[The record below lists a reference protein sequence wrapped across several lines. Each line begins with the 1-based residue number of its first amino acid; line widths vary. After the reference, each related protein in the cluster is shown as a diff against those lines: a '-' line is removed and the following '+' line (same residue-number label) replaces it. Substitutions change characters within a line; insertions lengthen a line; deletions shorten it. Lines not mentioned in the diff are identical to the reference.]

1 MQGAQGLLEAQGP
14 GDTVRCPPLSPHNDY
29 SGRQTLRC
37 PHTDCGLVQ
46 FPLAD
51 RHCRRCRRSLDAIE
65 VDRPIPLRSPMAFVP
80 IRRTTMFANYDQ
92 SLPFVLY
99 WVRIR
104 QGLSQT
110 DVARRAHVHRL
121 WISNV
126 ETGDKCPAINGLEK
140 LAGALGVKVSH
151 LLRMCEVLQGR

>member
-1 MQGAQGLLEAQGP
+1 
-14 GDTVRCPPLSPHNDY
+14 
-29 SGRQTLRC
+29 
-37 PHTDCGLVQ
+37 
-46 FPLAD
+46 
-51 RHCRRCRRSLDAIE
+51 
-65 VDRPIPLRSPMAFVP
+65 MAFVP

-140 LAGALGVKVSH
+140 LAGALGVKVS
-151 LLRMCEVLQGR
+151 RIGQGIPVGSAVEYVDLSTLTMSLNSRRVVDL